1 MIQSILHQLKKLGV
15 HSLISNE
22 AIILEILEDVTQLDL
37 VNETIDHLN
46 SCIKGTEFKK
56 VLLVCPREYLNQL
69 KLVGKQMGMKG
80 ERVIYQRSLE
90 TPLESAPLD
99 YEIWSPTDENSISF
113 LSEVMGRSVKVTKKF
128 LKSMMVEL
136 PSQYQ
141 TCSPF
146 IKSILNQLESSFPIW
161 SQVAIKKGD
170 YFGLAFT
177 QTPWKRAR

>member
-128 LKSMMVEL
+128 LK
-136 PSQYQ
+136 
-141 TCSPF
+141 
-146 IKSILNQLESSFPIW
+146 
-161 SQVAIKKGD
+161 A
-170 YFGLAFT
+170 
-177 QTPWKRAR
+177 